1 MATQWQTFPIEF
13 KGGLISN
20 LSPLQQGT
28 NAVGSA
34 TLLQNFET
42 SKLGGY
48 AKLKGYEKYSSYQVP
63 GSGPILGLKVISSG
77 RIVASRKNASNKTEY
92 YYSTGTTWTS
102 MGETA
107 LTNGLKAKSALY
119 NLGTSDKVIFVDGI
133 NFPVIYNTAGNT
145 TLELQNTTPSSPGYV
160 GTNDPRAAEH
170 VVIFKS
176 TAFYAKGNTL
186 FFTAPFSVDDFSVAN
201 GAGSISVS
209 ANITGLSIFRDQLII
224 FTTNTVQ
231 RLTGSTAADFQVS
244 PITDRIG
251 CINGDTIQEFGGD
264 IMYLAPDGIRLLSAT
279 DRIGDFGLDIA
290 SDKIAKD
297 SISFL
302 GSTPI
307 FSSVILREKGQYR
320 IFAYIES
327 ENARVSKGLI
337 ATKFISQ
344 GGSGVNW
351 STTKGI
357 KAYISDS
364 RYTNTEETISFA
376 NSDGYV
382 YIMETGS
389 TFDGVSIEA
398 IYESPFMPLT
408 DPQVR
413 KSFYK
418 MTLYAQPS
426 GNMNLDLNIKY
437 NFASSSD
444 LTTVQPATQ
453 QIVGTGTSVFIYGDS
468 ESLFASSDRVT
479 GVDTLGN
486 PRRNTALVS
495 PAGPWLSF
503 PDQSGPFYNELGITF
518 SPATYGGELDS
529 VYNTNI
535 IGSGKTLAIRIEDN
549 TTNPTFT
556 LDTALI
562 EFSQEDRQ

>member
-13 KGGLISN
+13 NGGLISN
-20 LSPLQQGT
+20 LSPLQQGS

-34 TLLQNFET
+34 TILQNFEA

-48 AKLKGYEKYSSYQVP
+48 AKLKGYEKYSTTQVP
-63 GSGPILGLKVISSG
+63 GTGPILGLKVISSG

-92 YYSTGTTWTS
+92 YYSTGSTWTS
-102 MGETA
+102 MGESA
-107 LTNGLKAKSALY
+107 LTNGLKARSALY
-119 NLGTSDKVIFVDGI
+119 NLGVSDKVIFVDGV
-133 NFPVIYNTAGNT
+133 NFPIIYNTAGNT
-145 TLELQNTTPSSPGYV
+145 LLKLQNTDSNADGYT
-160 GTNDPRAAEH
+160 GTNDPLGAEH
-170 VVIFKS
+170 VVMFKNK
-176 TAFYAKGNTL
+176 AFYSKGNTL
-186 FFTAPFSVDDFSVAN
+186 FYTVTSSVDDFN
-201 GAGSISVS
+201 TGLGAGFIGVS
-209 ANITGLSIFRDQLII
+209 ADITGLAVFRNQLII

-231 RLTGSTAADFQVS
+231 SLTGETSSNFKVS
-244 PITDRIG
+244 PITERIG

-297 SISFL
+297 SIPFL

-320 IFAYIES
+320 IFAYVES
-327 ENARVSKGLI
+327 EKTSVSKGLI

-357 KAYISDS
+357 KSYISDS
-364 RYTNTEETISFA
+364 HYTNTEETVSFA

-382 YIMETGS
+382 YIMETGAS
-389 TFDGVSIEA
+389 FDGEAIEA
-398 IYESPFMPLT
+398 IYESPFMPVT

-426 GNMNLDLNIKY
+426 GNMSLDLNVKY

-444 LTTVQPATQ
+444 LTTVQPETQ

-468 ESLFASSDRVT
+468 ESLFASSDRVA
-479 GVDTLGN
+479 DN
-486 PRRNTALVS
+486 SILVS
-495 PAGPWLSF
+495 PAGPWLTY
-503 PDQSGPFYNELGITF
+503 PNQAGPFYNEVGETF

-529 VYNTNI
+529 IYNTNI
-535 IGSGKTLAIRIEDN
+535 IGSGKTIAIRIEDN
-549 TTNPTFT
+549 STNPTFT

-562 EFSQEDRQ
+562 EFAQEDRQ